1 MAFDHACSGLSVV
14 GFGFEGFALG
24 WIALATDLRLPLIL
38 AAIPDGC
45 HFDHSRHVQVWK
57 IFGKN
62 DFQDQDRFLSV
73 ALSPVIQGKEDG
85 APGGIRTH
93 DHCLRR
99 AVLYPAELLV
109 QCGRHNTHVGGGRP
123 VAGVL
128 KLDSRAVSHLGGA
141 G

>member
-1 MAFDHACSGLSVV
+1 MAFDHSCPGLSVV

-24 WIALATDLRLPLIL
+24 WIALATDLRLPLRL

-93 DHCLRR
+93 RESKPMSPYYL
-99 AVLYPAELLV
+99 AGLL
-109 QCGRHNTHVGGGRP
+109 G
-123 VAGVL
+123 
-128 KLDSRAVSHLGGA
+128 
-141 G
+141 